1 MTRVS
6 GPINFPTMNAAL
18 DGVAAL
24 REAGFEAE
32 IDHDL
37 LEVDGSWA
45 FGAVWT
51 DIENPADADIV
62 WDRIMAVV
70 ELHGG
75 DCFEFGVQSEK
86 NVWRD

>member
-6 GPINFPTMNAAL
+6 GSINFPSMNAAL

-37 LEVDGSWA
+37 IEVDGSWV

-51 DIENPADADIV
+51 DIENLADVDRV
-62 WDRIMAVV
+62 WDRIITVV
-70 ELHGG
+70 DLYFG
-75 DCFEFGVQSEK
+75 DCHEFGVGSEK
-86 NVWRD
+86 TVWRD